1 MSRLDPEFEELYRRE
16 FLSVFRAA
24 YLLSGSTPRAEDA
37 TQEAFARAYERW
49 GRLKNEPWVGGWIMR
64 TAINL
69 VRRGLRRRPAP
80 SMPDAATR
88 DVDGVVDLWRAVA
101 ALPKRQRAAIVLVY
115 RAGLSTQEAARVLGC
130 KPSTLRAS
138 LTRARRVL
146 ADRLKED
153 GDERGQDRLPRE
165 SNPTVGP

>member
-1 MSRLDPEFEELYRRE
+1 MSRLDPGFEELYRRE

-24 YLLSGSTPRAEDA
+24 YLLCGSTTRAEDA

-49 GRLKNEPWVGGWIMR
+49 GRLKDEPWVGGWIMR
-64 TAINL
+64 TAINV
-69 VRRGLRRRPAP
+69 VRRGLRRRPAT
-80 SMPDAATR
+80 SMPDAPTP
-88 DVDGVVDLWRAVA
+88 DIDGVVDLWQAVA
-101 ALPKRQRAAIVLVY
+101 ALPERQRAAIVLVY
-115 RAGLSTQEAARVLGC
+115 RAGLSTEEAARVLGC
-130 KPSTLRAS
+130 EPSTLRAS

-165 SNPTVGP
+165 PNPSVGS